1 LPEDQKNAHVV
12 VGSSTGGVEA
22 PYRLVSTRG
31 RPIDGRDPGGV
42 LLISESGRHPQEPP
56 R

>member
-1 LPEDQKNAHVV
+1 LPEDQKNAHV

-22 PYRLVSTRG
+22 PSRLISTRG
-31 RPIDGRDPGGV
+31 RPIDGSDPGGV
-42 LLISESGRHPQEPP
+42 LLICESGRQPQEPP